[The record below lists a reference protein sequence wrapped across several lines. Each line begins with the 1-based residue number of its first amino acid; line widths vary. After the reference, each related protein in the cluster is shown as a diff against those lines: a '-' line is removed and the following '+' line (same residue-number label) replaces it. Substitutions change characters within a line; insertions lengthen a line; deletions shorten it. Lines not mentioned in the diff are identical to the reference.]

1 MREVREHFDVV
12 IIDTAPVG
20 LVSDAINL
28 SRYSDITLY
37 VVRHDFTHRK
47 QLQLLNELYV
57 DKRTSKLAIVVNDIK
72 AEGGYGKYY
81 GYFGYGYAGYGYG
94 YGSEYFEDH
103 KLNVSLMSRI
113 IDRVRTMFKP

>member
-1 MREVREHFDVV
+1 
-12 IIDTAPVG
+12 
-20 LVSDAINL
+20 
-28 SRYSDITLY
+28 
-37 VVRHDFTHRK
+37 
-47 QLQLLNELYV
+47 LLNELYV